1 MGDRQQATARPVS
14 SAAGRLSAHISYL
27 ISPVSRPPLPSL
39 FMKLYNTLG
48 REVVEFRPRDEGK
61 IGMYV
66 CGATVQS
73 APHLGHGR
81 SAVVFDVIRR
91 YLEWLGFE
99 VTYVRNVTDVDDK
112 IIAAAIDEGVST
124 DTIVERAYAAFDEA
138 HRRLG
143 VKEATVEPWATHHID
158 EMVELIRQLLETG
171 HAYAVDGDVYFS
183 VRSYPE
189 YGALSRHDPNDLR
202 SGARVDSDDRKRD
215 PLDFALWKAAKP
227 GEPLW
232 EAPWGAGRPGWHIE
246 CSAMAR
252 KYLGVGFDIHAGG
265 HDLIFPHHE
274 NEIAQSEA
282 ATGESFATHWLHN
295 GMMNLEGEKMSKSTG
310 HVIDLLEALDTY
322 RPTAVRLVYLR
333 THYRKPLDFSEDGLI
348 DAEAALDR
356 LWGFRRRTPGSIE
369 DTPDEE
375 TINRFRAVMDEDFDV
390 AGGLGVL
397 FDLVREGNRRLDG
410 GEDAG
415 ALIGAY
421 DEIVG
426 VLGIG
431 EEIADLDDLG
441 TEIAEIAEKYGAP
454 SGRIEELLEARD
466 RARSGRDWA
475 SADGIRDDLASIGII
490 VEDAPDGSRWH
501 RG

>member
-1 MGDRQQATARPVS
+1 
-14 SAAGRLSAHISYL
+14 
-27 ISPVSRPPLPSL
+27 
-39 FMKLYNTLG
+39 
-48 REVVEFRPRDEGK
+48 
-61 IGMYV
+61 
-66 CGATVQS
+66 
-73 APHLGHGR
+73 
-81 SAVVFDVIRR
+81 
-91 YLEWLGFE
+91 
-99 VTYVRNVTDVDDK
+99 
-112 IIAAAIDEGVST
+112 
-124 DTIVERAYAAFDEA
+124 
-138 HRRLG
+138 
-143 VKEATVEPWATHHID
+143 
-158 EMVELIRQLLETG
+158 
-171 HAYAVDGDVYFS
+171 
-183 VRSYPE
+183 
-189 YGALSRHDPNDLR
+189 
-202 SGARVDSDDRKRD
+202 
-215 PLDFALWKAAKP
+215 
-227 GEPLW
+227 
-232 EAPWGAGRPGWHIE
+232 
-246 CSAMAR
+246 
-252 KYLGVGFDIHAGG
+252 
-265 HDLIFPHHE
+265 
-274 NEIAQSEA
+274 
-282 ATGESFATHWLHN
+282 
-295 GMMNLEGEKMSKSTG
+295 MMNLEGEKMSKSTG

-348 DAEAALDR
+348 DAEAALGR
-356 LWGFRRRTPGSIE
+356 LWGLRRRTPGSIE